1 MGRFFQASDSKYVD
15 DFIYTPPWELIAGI
29 TQKQDQNVQTSLD
42 TMEVMRNLPINY
54 WKGVDDERA
63 KAVQDEWA
71 QKVQDVAQKV
81 SKDYLNPANRAELM
95 NLKSQL
101 NKDVT
106 SGNISKLQAN
116 ALAGEQWEAA
126 RKALPNPADREIY
139 QKQLEFYKRDN
150 KDGAYTSIFKPDEM
164 YNTTDYWDKY
174 MQSDTFKNLKAD
186 MGSSSVE
193 NINGR
198 WMVKNGSQLEELS
211 KSKIGQNFQVW
222 LKQQTDLPMY
232 AQNRSKYNNENWLD
246 EKGNISFDEGTMAGD
261 MMINGVSSM
270 AYKRES
276 KTKDLAVNQVAEND
290 ASRAHQTSERQA
302 SQAYQDK
309 VRREERAYETM
320 KAAREG
326 KNSGLELI
334 VGNDKNTKIFNST
347 IEGKQSTIQYLK
359 EINGIM
365 SLPGVFIN
373 KEDEIAARKSP
384 ITWALKTASNPNK
397 PAELRNHLLQING
410 LYSSKAGVNKLVS
423 LGLNDKQIKQITDG
437 LNSKITNNLI
447 AKNKGYLTTDE
458 GFHLLG
464 SQQVSLPTLKGRT
477 FRDSDGQTKQIYD
490 VEVLENSNFIG
501 AGDLLSSKVRVY
513 TGVPSTAGM
522 GKTNSLGKPDKNSYI
537 DFDFNQSN
545 RSNILTFDIPNY

>member
-29 TQKQDQNVQTSLD
+29 TDKQDKNVQTSLD

-63 KAVQDEWA
+63 QAVKSEWE
-71 QKVQDVAQKV
+71 QKINDISQRV
-81 SKDYLNPANRAELM
+81 SKDFLNPANRAELM

-186 MGSSSVE
+186 MSSTSVE

-198 WMVKNGSQLEELS
+198 WMVTKGNQSEELS

-232 AQNRSKYNNENWLD
+232 AQNRSKYNDENWLD
-246 EKGNISFDEGTMAGD
+246 EKGSISFDEGTMAGD

-270 AYKRES
+270 AYKRNS
-276 KTKDLAVNQVAEND
+276 DTKSLAINQVAEND
-290 ASRAHQTSERQA
+290 ASRAFQD
-302 SQAYQDK
+302 SQRRKNETYQDK

-320 KAAREG
+320 KAMREG
-326 KNSGLELI
+326 KAGGMDLI
-334 VGNDKNTKIFNST
+334 VGNDKTVKFFGAT
-347 IEGKQSTIQYLK
+347 IEGKKATEQYLK
-359 EINGIM
+359 NLEAYMN
-365 SLPGVFIN
+365 LPNMFRSEEEKN
-373 KEDEIAARKSP
+373 QARKAP
-384 ITWALKTASNPNK
+384 GTWALKMAVNQNLDPQIRAGIIGLNEQYSN
-397 PAELRNHLLQING
+397 
-410 LYSSKAGVNKLVS
+410 KAGTSKLIAA
-423 LGLNDKQIKQITDG
+423 GFNDKQIKEITTIV
-437 LNSKITNNLI
+437 NSKQTNNLV

-464 SQQVSLPTLKGRT
+464 SQQVSLPTLKGRS
-477 FRDSDGQTKQIYD
+477 FKDSDGQTKKILS
-490 VEVLENSNFIG
+490 VEVLEDSNYIG

-513 TGVPSTAGM
+513 TGSENS
-522 GKTNSLGKPDKNSYI
+522 KTINKNQYK
-537 DFDFNQSN
+537 DFDFNQTN
-545 RSNILTFDIPNY
+545 RKDILTINIPNY